1 MPHEHQTLW
10 LILTLIVQQP
20 WEQLR
25 SVHQLENTLYA
36 ICQFAK
42 QCLVPYTATGA
53 CADIVMTQ
61 SPSSLAVSAGEK
73 VTIGCKSSQSLLS
86 GSTNYLNWYQQK
98 PGQSPKLLIYYAS
111 TRNTGVPDRFVGSG
125 SETDF
130 TLTISSVQDE
140 DPAYYFCEQ
149 RRSTPTTVL
158 QPQTKTSSESLNSW
172 LHHTQPLTCTLPP
185 FG

>member
-1 MPHEHQTLW
+1 MR
-10 LILTLIVQQP
+10 ILK
-20 WEQLR
+20 
-25 SVHQLENTLYA
+25 LE
-36 ICQFAK
+36 
-42 QCLVPYTATGA
+42 GSA

-140 DPAYYFCEQ
+140 DPAYYFYDQ
-149 RRSTPTTVL
+149 NYL
-158 QPQTKTSSESLNSW
+158 LKTSIYWNKQYKTFECKTPNVLDRQHFFTKQVAYHKYSSS
-172 LHHTQPLTCTLPP
+172 TALTLTIS
-185 FG
+185 

>member
-61 SPSSLAVSAGEK
+61 SPSSLAVSAEEK
-73 VTIGCKSSQSLLS
+73 VTISCKSSQSLLYS
-86 GSTNYLNWYQQK
+86 KDQKNYLNWYQQK

-111 TRNTGVPDRFVGSG
+111 TRNTGVPDRFIGSG
-125 SETDF
+125 SGTDF

-140 DPAYYFCEQ
+140 DPADYYCHQ
-149 RRSTPTTVL
+149 LYSTPPTVL
-158 QPQTKTSSESLNSW
+158 QPQTKTSSESLNSC
-172 LHHTQPLTCTLPP
+172 LHHT
-185 FG
+185 